1 MINKLDMSATRL
13 ENILLQECGSLF
25 LDAFF
30 DSTVIELMINADGKL
45 WLDHLQTGISATKQV
60 YSPLEIDNILAL
72 SASLVGAIITPTSP
86 ILESEFPI
94 QAARL
99 TGVIPPIT
107 HAPILTLRKHAP
119 SAFQLKDFIH
129 HTKIKDNI
137 NKQDKNNHY
146 LSPIESILTQ
156 ALQTKNNILVIGGT
170 GSGKTAFVNALLAK
184 LSILCPQERVV
195 LLEDTR
201 ELKAQVSNQVALRTS
216 TNVDLAQLLR
226 TTLRLRP
233 DRIIVGE
240 VRGPEALTLLKT
252 WNTGHPGGL
261 ATLHA
266 NSPYHAL
273 LRLGQLV
280 EENPNIRA
288 NPYII
293 AETVDIIIQVKRNPK
308 HAHCQIV
315 DIVSVQDYRSGRYQL
330 QSLIANR

>member
-1 MINKLDMSATRL
+1 MINTQNMTSSRL
-13 ENILLQECGSLF
+13 ENILLQECGTTF
-25 LDAFF
+25 LDALY
-30 DSTVIELMINADGKL
+30 DSTVIEMMVNADGKL
-45 WLDHLQTGISATKQV
+45 WLDRLQTGMSATGQR
-60 YSPLEIDNILAL
+60 YSPFVIDNILAL
-72 SASLVGAIITPTSP
+72 SASLTGTVIMPASP

-107 HAPILTLRKHAP
+107 RTPILTLRKHAI
-119 SAFQLKDFIH
+119 SVYQLKDFINH
-129 HTKIKDNI
+129 AKIKMNL
-137 NKQDKNNHY
+137 NENTNTHNPQ
-146 LSPIESILTQ
+146 LSIECLITH
-156 ALQTKNNILVIGGT
+156 ALKSKKNILVIGGT

-201 ELKAQVSNQVALRTS
+201 ELKVNVSNQVALRTS
-216 TNVDLAQLLR
+216 TTVDLAQLLR

-240 VRGPEALTLLKT
+240 VRGFEALTLLKA
-252 WNTGHPGGL
+252 WNTGHPGGI

-273 LRLGQLV
+273 LRLEQLI

-288 NPYII
+288 NPRII
-293 AETVDIIIQVKRNPK
+293 AEAIDTIIQVKRNSEQ
-308 HAHCQIV
+308 AQCQIV
-315 DIVSVQDYRSGRYQL
+315 DMVSVQDYRSSQYQL
-330 QSLIANR
+330 QSLLTD